1 MTILAEMLDQLLEQ
15 DPNASSECF
24 LLARQYIQTRWQ
36 ALHGTP
42 MPEDSLT
49 LFLIDPSRG
58 DLTDAQKV
66 FAHSTFQVVRGS
78 YRRAAWDLIVCNR
91 MLKDGVIQSP
101 REFRSLNRR
110 RYAGGGTQETR
121 CEPLCAPGRDTPIPQ
136 HLKQIQKACDEAV
149 RERGAVFCGPALP
162 PGNQAILRPFEPAE
176 KSTR

>member
-24 LLARQYIQTRWQ
+24 LTARQYIQTRWQ

-58 DLTDAQKV
+58 DLTEEQKA
-66 FAHSTFQVVRGS
+66 FAHSTFEVVRGS

-91 MLKDGVIQSP
+91 MLKDDVIQSP
-101 REFRSLNRR
+101 REFRELNRR
-110 RYAGGGTQETR
+110 Q
-121 CEPLCAPGRDTPIPQ
+121 
-136 HLKQIQKACDEAV
+136 
-149 RERGAVFCGPALP
+149 
-162 PGNQAILRPFEPAE
+162 
-176 KSTR
+176 